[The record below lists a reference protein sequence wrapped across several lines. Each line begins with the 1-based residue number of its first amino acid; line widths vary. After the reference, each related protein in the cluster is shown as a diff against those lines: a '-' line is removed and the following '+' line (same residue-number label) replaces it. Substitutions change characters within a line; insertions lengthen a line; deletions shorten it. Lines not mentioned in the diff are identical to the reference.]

1 MHNNDEEI
9 FWAYDISA
17 LFRCFNL
24 VPYGSISSGSRL
36 NAITRLVILIYII
49 LLFAKYKYAHMFLV
63 CSIILILIVHLKYSQ
78 ENFELLSYDN
88 IKMDN
93 YTSQTL
99 RKPQNYTSNPEMR
112 VTNTLNPH
120 VLTPNTQRET
130 YADIQ
135 YYSPKSGVNT
145 KMFIE
150 PLIAPRS
157 LDRDV
162 WGYPSTYPSG
172 MNTSTLYEQTES
184 QNFPNG
190 YNQYLPREE
199 LQYINVNKPQ
209 VPANNPMNFNK
220 NLTPIQEVVN
230 DYTKPL
236 YGQPNQRAFPSPSQ
250 VQPPPTRFAQNDN
263 YQPMNASKV
272 ISDNL
277 GKNNVTSIQS
287 VMDNKAPVGN
297 YMMEPTPT
305 YMYTDEYFK
314 QPDNK
319 LFFQDVQP
327 NMYSYSVE
335 QTPINANIGITYN
348 PQHPPQFRDQ
358 VYNDNNDYPV
368 FTRVDPQLV
377 REDGTPGQKS
387 QNPRRGAW
395 SAKYS
400 NIDPPAGSIN
410 FEDIYDPRFTTYGD
424 PYRSYSDV
432 NLGQV
437 QYYYSDV
444 DAYRRPNFIIR
455 SNVDFVD
462 YHEPTG
468 KIKPYYERSAS
479 LADTKDIVE
488 NRFDADS
495 LMHREDL
502 MSRQMAKR
510 NAEMWQLREAPL
522 RKQNNSNMTFGPAV

>member
-9 FWAYDISA
+9 FWAYDLSS

-36 NAITRLVILIYII
+36 NAITRLVLLIYVI
-49 LLFAKYKYAHMFLV
+49 LLIVKYKHAHLFFV

-88 IKMDN
+88 NKMSK
-93 YTSQTL
+93 YTSQHLNKT
-99 RKPQNYTSNPEMR
+99 QDYNANPEMR
-112 VTNTLNPH
+112 ITNTLNPH
-120 VLTPNTQRET
+120 VLSPNTQRET

-150 PLIAPRS
+150 PLIVPRS
-157 LDRDV
+157 LDREV

-199 LQYINVNKPQ
+199 MQYINVNQPQ
-209 VPANNPMNFNK
+209 NPEQNPMNFNK
-220 NLTPIQEVVN
+220 KLTPINQVMN

-236 YGQPNQRAFPSPSQ
+236 YTSPKSP
-250 VQPPPTRFAQNDN
+250 QPPTKFAQQEN
-263 YQPMNASKV
+263 YQNMNATKV
-272 ISDNL
+272 LNDNL
-277 GKNNVTSIQS
+277 GKNNVSSIES
-287 VMDNKAPVGN
+287 VMDIKQPVGN
-297 YMMEPTPT
+297 YMLPATPT
-305 YMYTDEYFK
+305 YMYTEDYFK

-319 LFFQDVQP
+319 LFLQDVQP

-358 VYNDNNDYPV
+358 VYNDNDDYPV

-377 REDGTPGQKS
+377 RDDGTPGQIS

-395 SAKYS
+395 SSKYS
-400 NIDPPAGSIN
+400 NIDAPAGSVN
-410 FEDIYDPRFTTYGD
+410 FEDIYDSRFTSYGD

-462 YHEPTG
+462 YHDPNG

-488 NRFDADS
+488 NRYDADS

>member
-1 MHNNDEEI
+1 MHNEEEI
-9 FWAYDISA
+9 FWVYDLSS
-17 LFRCFNL
+17 LFRTFNL
-24 VPYGSISSGSRL
+24 IPYGSIASGSRL
-36 NAITRLVILIYII
+36 NAISRLIILIYII
-49 LLFAKYKYAHMFLV
+49 LLIVKYKNAHMFFV
-63 CSIILILIVHLKYSQ
+63 CSLIIILIVHLKYTH
-78 ENFELLSYDN
+78 ENFELLSYDKY
-88 IKMDN
+88 KMNKYDN
-93 YTSQTL
+93 SQN
-99 RKPQNYTSNPEMR
+99 PINYNYNPER
-112 VTNTLNPH
+112 VTQTLNPN
-120 VLTPNTQRET
+120 VMTPNTQRET

-135 YYSPKSGVNT
+135 YYSPKSGINP

-157 LDRDV
+157 HDREV
-162 WGYPSTYPSG
+162 WGAPSTYPSG

-199 LQYINVNKPQ
+199 MKYINVNTPQ
-209 VPANNPMNFNK
+209 NPSQNPMNFNK
-220 NLTPIQEVVN
+220 KEQTPINQVLN

-236 YGQPNQRAFPSPSQ
+236 YG
-250 VQPPPTRFAQNDN
+250 PPTKFSQNEN
-263 YQPMNASKV
+263 YQNMNPSK
-272 ISDNL
+272 ILNNNL

-287 VMDNKAPVGN
+287 VMDNKKPVGN
-297 YMMEPTPT
+297 YMLEPSPT
-305 YMYTDEYFK
+305 YVYNDEYFK

-319 LFFQDVQP
+319 LFMQNIQP

-335 QTPINANIGITYN
+335 QTPINSNIGITYN

-358 VYNDNNDYPV
+358 VYNDNDDYPV

-377 REDGTPGQKS
+377 RDDGTDGQKS
-387 QNPRRGAW
+387 QNPKRGAW
-395 SAKYS
+395 SSKYS
-400 NIDPPAGSIN
+400 NIDPPSGSVN

-462 YHEPTG
+462 YHDPTG
-468 KIKPYYERSAS
+468 KTKPYYERSAS
-479 LADTKDIVE
+479 LADTKDIIE

-502 MSRQMAKR
+502 MSRQMSKR

-522 RKQNNSNMTFGPAV
+522 RKQNNSSMTFGPAI